1 MRALVTGSNGFI
13 GSHLVEKLLKKN
25 YEVRCLVRKTS
36 NLRWIENLPV
46 EFVYGD
52 VTQPETLASAVENVD
67 IVFHLGGLVRALSW
81 EDFYRVNA
89 QGTKNLLEACTDRA
103 KNLKRFVYV
112 SSQAVVGPSQSE
124 TKISEDD
131 PPKPISLY
139 GKSKREAE
147 KIVWDFRELFPVTI
161 LRPPSVFG
169 PRDDDILEIFKY
181 IKWHVKP
188 QVGIKK
194 RKISIIYIE
203 DLIRGIILA
212 AESAKGENQ
221 IFFLTDEPCEW
232 SEFEDLIAEVM
243 GSKAIPVIVPEATV
257 NVAAFFGELKAKVS
271 RKPAL
276 LNKDKALEMKEQFW
290 LVDGTKAQKI
300 LGFEPKIPLREGIS
314 RTYRWYR
321 DHGWL

>member
-13 GSHLVEKLLKKN
+13 GSHLVEKLLEKN

-36 NLRWIENLPV
+36 NLRWIKNLPV

-52 VTQPETLASAVENVD
+52 VTQKETLMPAVENVD

-81 EDFYRVNA
+81 EGFYRVNA
-89 QGTKNLLEACTDRA
+89 QGTKNLLDACAERA
-103 KNLKRFVYV
+103 KNLRRFMYV
-112 SSQAVVGPSQSE
+112 SSQAVVGPSRSE
-124 TKISEDD
+124 RKIRENDT
-131 PPKPISLY
+131 PMPVSLY
-139 GKSKREAE
+139 GKSKLEAE
-147 KIVWDFRELFPVTI
+147 KIVWDFKKIFAVTI

-181 IKWHVKP
+181 IKWHIKP

-194 RKISIIYIE
+194 RKLSIIYIE
-203 DLIRGIILA
+203 DLIRGIIMA

-221 IFFLTDEPCEW
+221 IFFLTAEPCEW
-232 SEFEDLIAEVM
+232 SEFEDSIAEVM
-243 GSKAIPVIVPEATV
+243 GRKAIPIIVPEIAV
-257 NVAAFFGELKAKVS
+257 DVAAFFGEIKAKVS

-276 LNKDKALEMKEQFW
+276 LNKDKAHEMKEQFW
-290 LVDGTKAQKI
+290 LVDGSKAKEI
-300 LGFEPKIPLREGIS
+300 LGFEPSIALREGIF

-321 DHGWL
+321 EQGWL